1 MTNKVNFRSPSSNKT
16 CDQKARASALLAR
29 LAHGLGQIGQRQFKN
44 KEDIQHALFFIA
56 ISKEHMRHF
65 IGQIKN
71 EESRVRLSAEIDSI
85 EQLLKD
91 IGRKAAAL

>member
-1 MTNKVNFRSPSSNKT
+1 MTNILNFRSPSSNKT
-16 CDQKARASALLAR
+16 RNQNARASVMLAR
-29 LAHGLGQIGQRQFKN
+29 LAHELGQIGHGQFKN
-44 KEDIQHALFFIA
+44 KEEIQHALSLIA

-91 IGRKAAAL
+91 IGRRAATL